1 MSTTPA
7 GRGHDLPTADGVG
20 VLSRLT
26 PRAREIVQA
35 ARELLER
42 DGPDALSMRRLAD
55 RVGMRASSIYEH
67 LRDKQAL
74 EAALIS
80 VGFEEQ
86 ADLFANAVRGSD
98 DPLSALA
105 AAYRDFA
112 RRQPHLY
119 RLMTGRPLRRD
130 LLAAG
135 VEEAAAIPL
144 LRVTGGDQQLAR
156 AIWAFAHGMVILELN
171 HRFPP
176 GADLDTAW
184 RTGLAAFR
192 GPL

>member
-1 MSTTPA
+1 M
-7 GRGHDLPTADGVG
+7 DV
-20 VLSRLT
+20 SRALDQLT

-35 ARELLER
+35 ARELLEQ
-42 DGPDALSMRRLAD
+42 DGPDALSMRRVGG
-55 RVGMRASSIYEH
+55 RIGMRAPSIYEH

-86 ADLFANAVRGSD
+86 GELFARAVDDSD
-98 DPLSALA
+98 DPLASLA
-105 AAYRDFA
+105 TAYRDFA

-119 RLMTGRPLRRD
+119 RLMTERPLRRD

-135 VEEAAAIPL
+135 VEEAAAAPL
-144 LRVTGGDQQLAR
+144 LRATGGDLERAR

-176 GADLDTAW
+176 GADLDTTW
-184 RTGLAAFR
+184 RKGIDAFR
-192 GPL
+192 PPAPQ